1 MKIVVLDIPK
11 ENPGELDWSELSRL
25 GDVTMYTRTLDHQTV
40 ERIGDAEIVLINKTP
55 MTKAVFD
62 ACPQIRYLGVIATGY
77 NMVDMVAAKKRNIA
91 IANVPSYGSE
101 AIGQHAIALLLEI
114 CNRVGYFDAEVRK
127 LRRGDASDW
136 CFWDHSLLELA
147 HMTIGIVG
155 YGRIGQVTG
164 RIAQALGMNVLAYD
178 TNQNAVLENVF
189 CRYVGIE
196 ELLASSDVIALHCPL
211 FPETTGMINRK
222 TIAKMKDGVIIINNS
237 RGKLIVDQDLADAL
251 KSGKVHAAGL
261 DVLSQ
266 EPPEADNPLL
276 SAPNCLIT
284 PHISWAF
291 KACRERLKNTAI
303 NNLRQFIA
311 GNPVNI
317 VYN

>member
-1 MKIVVLDIPK
+1 
-11 ENPGELDWSELSRL
+11 
-25 GDVTMYTRTLDHQTV
+25 MYTRTLDHQTV
-40 ERIGDAEIVLINKTP
+40 ERIGDAELVLINKTP
-55 MTKAVFD
+55 MTQAVFE
-62 ACPQIRYLGVIATGY
+62 ACPQIRYLGVIATGF
-77 NMVDMVAAKKRNIA
+77 NMVDLAAAKA
-91 IANVPSYGSE
+91 HGVVVTNVPSYGSE

-127 LRRGDASDW
+127 LRRGDATDW

-147 HMTIGIVG
+147 NMTIGIVG

-164 RIAQALGMNVLAYD
+164 RIAQALGINVLAYD
-178 TNQNAVLENVF
+178 THKNPALENDH
-189 CRYVGIE
+189 CRYTGMD
-196 ELLASSDVIALHCPL
+196 ELLAQSDVIALHCPL
-211 FPETTGMINRK
+211 FSETTGMINRE

-251 KSGKVHAAGL
+251 KSGKVYAAGL
-261 DVLSQ
+261 DVMGQ
-266 EPPEADNPLL
+266 EPPIADNPLL

-303 NNLRQFIA
+303 NNLRQFLPGKTINVV
-311 GNPVNI
+311 G
-317 VYN
+317 YDRT